1 MAVKYLG
8 TIILGLCLPIGLIL
22 YWAPDEGSQFL
33 RFLWQLGGE
42 LGYTLVNRVTA
53 AESQVSST
61 DSSAKD
67 ALEENKVFAG
77 IPVAPDLK
85 RLAWPPRFEDQ
96 TLSDATPSG
105 QEQSAENSPP
115 FPADSKTIAAPQRD
129 APPGLPPSLVQ
140 PPERELPSYPATS
153 RPVVSWEPSQIRPVF
168 DPMEAQVVRL
178 PDVAGPS
185 SPQVSH
191 TTAAASG
198 FPVFASGGANIRDA
212 GESSLPSPKP
222 VMSQDA
228 LPQFAEDSRA
238 QPVNFVAPAE
248 VTVSDQ
254 EASHGDG
261 SSLSEWA
268 RTAASLQTDRVG
280 DFRQEICEQTRVL
293 ARVGSEVIL
302 AGEILGA
309 VNEIL
314 LPYQDKVPVVV
325 YEQYKQQLMRQLLK
339 KRIEMKLVYEDIKRK
354 IPRENLQRIEQEIA
368 KFFEEKEVPA
378 RLRKMGLQSAKEW
391 DERLRSVGSSL
402 EHEKRAFIEG
412 TLARDWIKQQLAS
425 ASSTAKTISPEVLWE
440 YYQTHL
446 SEFEQPAEVRW
457 QQLMV
462 KKRPDRSDAEA
473 YAKLAELGNRV
484 LQGEPFEEV
493 ARSGSEGPTA
503 SEGGVREPVQ
513 PGSLRSRVL
522 EEALFSLPVGQLS
535 PILEDEQGFHIVRVL
550 ERREAS
556 RIPFTEAQVQIRERL
571 AEEEKQK
578 QLNEYLAKLRQEI
591 PVWNIYEAPTQNS
604 SLLPATVQ
612 GDTVR

>member
-1 MAVKYLG
+1 MTGKHLG
-8 TIILGLCLPIGLIL
+8 TIILGLCLTLGLIL
-22 YWAPDEGSQFL
+22 CCAPEEGSHFL

-42 LGYTLVNRVTA
+42 LGHTLVNRVKA
-53 AESQVSST
+53 SESQVSSP
-61 DSSAKD
+61 DSPG
-67 ALEENKVFAG
+67 EG
-77 IPVAPDLK
+77 IFSEGKGFGGVPIGPHLK
-85 RLAWPPRFEDQ
+85 RPAWPPRFEDAPDSDSTQ
-96 TLSDATPSG
+96 SEEKPARENNLQFPVLPKTLVPS
-105 QEQSAENSPP
+105 
-115 FPADSKTIAAPQRD
+115 QRID
-129 APPGLPPSLVQ
+129 VAGSSVSL
-140 PPERELPSYPATS
+140 PERPGNDPQVYPATS
-153 RPVVSWEPSQIRPVF
+153 RPVASWEASQIRPVF

-178 PDVAGPS
+178 PGVTGLS
-185 SPQVSH
+185 GSRVSNV
-191 TTAAASG
+191 TAADNDLRQLAPGSTN
-198 FPVFASGGANIRDA
+198 VTDA
-212 GESSLPSPKP
+212 GEWSLPSGRP
-222 VMSQDA
+222 VMPRATS
-228 LPQFAEDSRA
+228 PQFSADSAARPA
-238 QPVNFVAPAE
+238 NFVAPAE

-254 EASHGDG
+254 DSLGDDR

-268 RTAASLQTDRVG
+268 RTAASLPTDRVG
-280 DFRQEICEQTRVL
+280 DFRQEINEQTRVL

-325 YEQYKQQLMRQLLK
+325 YEQYKQQLMRQLLN

-368 KFFEEKEVPA
+368 KFFEEKEIPA

-391 DERLRSVGSSL
+391 DERLRRVGSSL

-412 TLARDWIKQQLAS
+412 TLARDWIKQQMAS
-425 ASSTAKTISPEVLWE
+425 AGSTAKTVSPEVLWE
-440 YYQTHL
+440 YYRTHL
-446 SEFEQPAEVRW
+446 REFEQPAEVRW

-484 LQGEPFEEV
+484 LRGEPFEEV

-503 SEGGVREPVQ
+503 SEGGMREPVQ
-513 PGSLRSRVL
+513 PGSLRSRIL

-535 PILEDEQGFHIVRVL
+535 PILEDDQGFHIVRVL

-556 RIPFTEAQVQIRERL
+556 RIPFTEAQVKIRERL

-578 QLNEYLAKLRQEI
+578 QLNEYLAKLREEI
-591 PVWNIYEAPTQNS
+591 PVWNVFEATREDSGVLPT
-604 SLLPATVQ
+604 ATK
-612 GDTVR
+612 GGTAP